1 MQRRAFLTALV
12 AAFPARVFA
21 LYDPKPSQFLDMA
34 AGAWVG
40 ALTYRDWANPDK
52 LVTLP
57 STLSIALSAPEEL
70 ALFYTFDDGPGKV
83 VYSYERMSF
92 DFKANT
98 LSWVSGISK
107 PSTSQY
113 VVTSAGLDGEGAK
126 LLFERAVEGRT
137 DKYTFIVGRQALSL
151 GKVEFSPSGAQ
162 TFRNKYE
169 FRRDEA

>member
-1 MQRRAFLTALV
+1 MQRRAFLTALA

-113 VVTSAGLDGEGAK
+113 VVTSAGLDG
-126 LLFERAVEGRT
+126 VEGRT
-137 DKYTFIVGRQALSL
+137 DKYTFSVGRQALSL